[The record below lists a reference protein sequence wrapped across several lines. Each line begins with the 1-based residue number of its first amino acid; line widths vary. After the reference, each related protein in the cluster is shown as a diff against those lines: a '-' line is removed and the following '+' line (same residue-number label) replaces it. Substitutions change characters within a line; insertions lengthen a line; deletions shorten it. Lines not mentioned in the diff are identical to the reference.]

1 MSTSQANHLHK
12 LNNVNGQCKT
22 EPLLGYGVA
31 LDSLH
36 SHSSD
41 LGGGH
46 QPPPYH
52 ILRAYM

>member
-1 MSTSQANHLHK
+1 M
-12 LNNVNGQCKT
+12 VNAKHNQFW
-22 EPLLGYGVA
+22 GVA

-36 SHSSD
+36 SHSSY

-52 ILRAYM
+52 ILCAYM